1 RPGPLTAITNS
12 IVAPFPCYVCDLHA
26 VFDGI
31 MLCNDSC
38 NTRYAL
44 LLCLLETQKLKD
56 VPLSVTLYFFTIVPL
71 LRLLAS
77 MVTHS

>member
-1 RPGPLTAITNS
+1 
-12 IVAPFPCYVCDLHA
+12 
-26 VFDGI
+26 